1 MGAVLDCSIHVATL
15 PAKLISKITCGGNME
30 RSVDRADTEELAKAA
45 EKLVQA
51 INTDNGSNGGLLSRE
66 TIRASDELRVLILRY
81 RGR

>member
-1 MGAVLDCSIHVATL
+1 
-15 PAKLISKITCGGNME
+15 ME

-51 INTDNGSNGGLLSRE
+51 INTDNGMHGGLLSRE